1 MVCDAGI
8 GTASDAALAMEMG
21 CDAVLM
27 ASAITRA
34 NDPVM
39 MARAM
44 RHAVSAGRAAYLA
57 GRMSKRFWGKA
68 SSPAGHFDLSDSE
81 E

>member
-1 MVCDAGI
+1 LESRAPVG
-8 GTASDAALAMEMG
+8 S
-21 CDAVLM
+21 
-27 ASAITRA
+27 SARRISGS
-34 NDPVM
+34 VM